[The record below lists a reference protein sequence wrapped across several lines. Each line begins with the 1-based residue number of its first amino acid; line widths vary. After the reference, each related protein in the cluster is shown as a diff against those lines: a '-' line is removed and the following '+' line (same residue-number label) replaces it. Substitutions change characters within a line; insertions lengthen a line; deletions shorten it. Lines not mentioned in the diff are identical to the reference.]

1 MAYEFRDVEHLES
14 VVASLRLRIDALE
27 SKLNLHTASVRGI
40 QSKVNSLD
48 THREALNNDYR
59 TLKAEQDDIKTKVE
73 AIPVAP
79 ISVIVESSDTRRN
92 LITVREDEGRLSLSE
107 VTEGLGFSSGSV
119 LDGEAGK
126 YAIVSIDTGQNGVD
140 ALLILGIIEGD
151 FPAVG
156 EVLELSEDR
165 LTGI

>member
-27 SKLNLHTASVRGI
+27 KEVTSSKTSIRDVKRRIDAV
-40 QSKVNSLD
+40 D
-48 THREALNNDYR
+48 THRDALNNDYR
-59 TLKAEQDDIKTKVE
+59 ALKAEQDDIKTKIEDAV
-73 AIPVAP
+73 VAP
-79 ISVIVESSDTRRN
+79 ISVIVESADTRRN

-119 LDGEAGK
+119 LEGEAGK
-126 YAIVSIDTGQNGVD
+126 YAIVSLDAGQNGVD
-140 ALLILGIIEGD
+140 ALLILGVIEGD
-151 FPAVG
+151 FPEAG